1 MVVGD
6 WPKGEIMRSLER
18 NKKTLY
24 YALYD
29 EEIPVTDEY
38 GNDTGQTAPGYH
50 NPVKIRARV
59 TPNKGKADEEAF
71 GITTDYDRVII
82 PTKELPI
89 TETSIAW
96 VDTLPVI
103 KEDGSTDTPHD
114 FKVVK
119 IAPDINVHQYA
130 IKKIVGG

>member
-1 MVVGD
+1 VVVGD

-29 EEIPVTDEY
+29 EEIPVKDEC
-38 GNDTGQTAPGYH
+38 GNETGETTAGYH
-50 NPVKIRARV
+50 NPVKIRARI
-59 TPNKGKADEEAF
+59 TPNKGNASEEAF

-82 PTKELPI
+82 STKKLPL

-96 VDTLPVI
+96 VDTMPVI
-103 KEDGSTDTPHD
+103 EQDGSTKTPHD

>member
-1 MVVGD
+1 
-6 WPKGEIMRSLER
+6 MRSLER

-29 EEIPVTDEY
+29 EEMPVTDEY
-38 GNDTGQTAPGYH
+38 GNDTGQTALGYH
-50 NPVKIRARV
+50 SPVKIRARI
-59 TPNKGKADEEAF
+59 TPNKGNSSEEAF

-82 PTKELPI
+82 STKELPLA
-89 TETSIAW
+89 ETSIAW
-96 VDTLPVI
+96 VDTLPII

-130 IKKIVGG
+130 IKKLVK

>member
-1 MVVGD
+1 MVGD

-29 EEIPVTDEY
+29 EEIPVKDEY
-38 GNDTGQTAPGYH
+38 GNETGETTAGYH

-59 TPNKGKADEEAF
+59 GINRGSVEEYPA
-71 GITTDYDRVII
+71 GILLDYTRTIVSD
-82 PTKELPI
+82 KKYPI
-89 TETSIAW
+89 TETSILW
-96 VDTLPVI
+96 VDTLPVF
-103 KEDGSTDTPHD
+103 KQDGSTDTPHD

-130 IKKIVGG
+130 IKKVTK

>member
-1 MVVGD
+1 
-6 WPKGEIMRSLER
+6 MRSLER

-29 EEIPVTDEY
+29 EEIPVKDECGNETGETTSGY
-38 GNDTGQTAPGYH
+38 GK
-50 NPVKIRARV
+50 PVKIRARV
-59 TPNKGKADEEAF
+59 TPNKGNASEEAF

-82 PTKELPI
+82 STKELPI

-96 VDTLPVI
+96 VDTMPVI

-119 IAPDINVHQYA
+119 IAPDINTHQYA

>member
-38 GNDTGQTAPGYH
+38 GNDTGQTAPGYY

-59 TPNKGKADEEAF
+59 TPNKGNASEEAF

-82 PTKELPI
+82 STKELPI

-96 VDTLPVI
+96 VDTMPVI
-103 KEDGSTDTPHD
+103 EQDGSTKTPHD

-130 IKKIVGG
+130 IKKVTK